1 MRHNGIRFHN
11 HFRGDHWLRNAGW
24 LAIYRPDLPMRAT
37 YGIGGAGHHRVVR
50 GGRVSIGRR
59 ASGFVEL
66 KMINTVLWLILMAV
80 AGAIAIELDQYRI
93 RKLNRRPEYVRK

>member
-66 KMINTVLWLILMAV
+66 KMINTVLWLILMAEDWRSKKI
-80 AGAIAIELDQYRI
+80 GQEWMHFCGKCRS
-93 RKLNRRPEYVRK
+93 